1 MMPGPLQILLI
12 IVLVLL
18 LFGAGRIPRVMEDI
32 GKGIKGFKKGL
43 HDDDQKQALADDSV
57 IEGENESEK
66 PKE

>member
-1 MMPGPLQILLI
+1 MIPGPLQILLI

-43 HDDDQKQALADDSV
+43 HDEEDKAALPDESHKDAD
-57 IEGENESEK
+57 ET
-66 PKE
+66 KE